1 MDIGQSE
8 EPASSSK
15 DIVDEV
21 IVENESSEMMDSTA
35 PTVDDSITATT
46 SIHQKNIV
54 TEVEMNT
61 AEADVQAD
69 SEQAHADM
77 TDMTTEM
84 GDTIDNQQAAD
95 LQADSLMGED
105 NPRVS
110 RVHYQIRCH
119 GNVHRPNTE

>member
-1 MDIGQSE
+1 M
-8 EPASSSK
+8 
-15 DIVDEV
+15 
-21 IVENESSEMMDSTA
+21 
-35 PTVDDSITATT
+35 VDDSITATT
-46 SIHQKNIV
+46 SIHQESIV

-61 AEADVQAD
+61 AKADVQAD

-77 TDMTTEM
+77 TAEM

-110 RVHYQIRCH
+110 RVHHQIRCH
-119 GNVHRPNTE
+119 GKCP